1 MKTQKTFG
9 EIVREARLK
18 MNMTLRK
25 FASEIGLSPT
35 FVSKMEVG
43 EYMPP
48 KEENIIKI
56 ADFLGLDKDEL
67 LAKASKVSSDIQNK
81 ILEAPKLYASFLRKV
96 SIKEMEEFL
105 KQQK

>member
-1 MKTQKTFG
+1 MNKDKTFG

-18 MNMTLRK
+18 INITLRK
-25 FASEIGLSPT
+25 FASEMALSPT

-56 ADFLGLDKDEL
+56 AEFLGLDKDEL
-67 LAKASKVSSDIQNK
+67 LAKASKVSSDIQNT
-81 ILEAPKLYASFLRKV
+81 ILENPKLYASFLRKV
-96 SIKEMEEFL
+96 DTEEIEEILNKL
-105 KQQK
+105 K